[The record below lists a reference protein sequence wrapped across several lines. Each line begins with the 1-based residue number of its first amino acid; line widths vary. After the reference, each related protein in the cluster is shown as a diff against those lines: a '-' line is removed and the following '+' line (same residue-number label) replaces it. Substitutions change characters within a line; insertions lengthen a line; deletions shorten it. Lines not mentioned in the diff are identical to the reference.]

1 MSASP
6 YRTVVVTPGAT
17 IDLTVLATVK
27 DELGITNTTNDGWL
41 QTKITQ
47 SSNAIATSCNRLLHQ
62 ETVADYFSLNWQ
74 TCRNNGALVLSRTPV
89 ASIVSLVEG
98 NATIDVSNYEYDA
111 ETGMVWRN
119 LNNVRGGYWFG
130 GQIVVTYIGGYELL
144 GTLPYDL
151 EQACI
156 LLVKGSWFSKTRDPL
171 IKSVSIPDVASYDY
185 WVGGAGGGQR
195 AAFPPEVENLV
206 APYRRPGA
214 V

>member
-1 MSASP
+1 MSSP
-6 YRTVVVTPGAT
+6 YRTVVVTPGAS
-17 IDLTVLATVK
+17 IDLTVLAAVK
-27 DELGITNTTNDGWL
+27 DELGITSSANDAWL

-47 SSNAIATSCNRLLHQ
+47 ASNAIATSCNRPLHQ
-62 ETVADYFSLNWQ
+62 ETVADYFSLDWQ
-74 TCRNNGALVLSRTPV
+74 HCRNNGALVLSRTPV

-111 ETGMVWRN
+111 EKGMVWRTVN
-119 LNNVRGGYWFG
+119 NNVRGGYWLG
-130 GQIVVTYIGGYELL
+130 GQIVVTYVGGYELL

-185 WVGGAGGGQR
+185 WVGGVGGKG

-206 APYRRPGA
+206 APYRRA
-214 V
+214 SAI